1 MPLGVMLEITQ
12 TSTLAPRRMVW
23 APVFVRRIRQRRSQR
38 AAVALKG
45 HLPISRR
52 LNDEGRAKRDRYAAC
67 ELAGALFPNL
77 PSF

>member
-1 MPLGVMLEITQ
+1 MSQVLEIRQ
-12 TSTLAPRRMVW
+12 TSTLAAQNRLGASVRQADP
-23 APVFVRRIRQRRSQR
+23 APEEPQGGG
-38 AAVALKG
+38 ALKG

-52 LNDEGRAKRDRYAAC
+52 LNDEGRAKRDRYAAS